1 MNVRHYLSHIIK
13 HTINKTALLVT
24 VANCSLFSH
33 LKVGMWLAITLHS
46 LLVSCGSDGSNFRI
60 EGRLRH
66 MNQSEFYVYSPDGG
80 IMGIDTIK
88 VHEGRFAYEIMLRD
102 EATFVVIF
110 PNFSELAVFGEPG
123 GTAVIKGDASHMKEM
138 TVKGSD
144 DNEDMTKIRMEINRL
159 TPPEIPKAVEAFI
172 KEHRSSLASIYLLKR
187 YIINDKDPDYRKAA
201 ILTQMMLDANPDNG
215 QLIQLGKQLK
225 TLRNASLKQLPKF
238 TATDVKG
245 RQVSEKDLKAQVNVV
260 SLWASWN
267 YQSTDMQ
274 RRLKA
279 KKKKFG
285 DKLSIVSICLDGS
298 PAECKRT
305 VVDRDSLKW
314 STVCDGSM
322 WATPLLGKFG
332 FSDLPANVVAD
343 NRGRVIARNL
353 TPMKL
358 DDKIEELLKDK
369 NKEK

>member
-1 MNVRHYLSHIIK
+1 MRNDRPRRLSMKNCIIEIVKGFLPLYLF
-13 HTINKTALLVT
+13 TLL
-24 VANCSLFSH
+24 
-33 LKVGMWLAITLHS
+33 
-46 LLVSCGSDGSNFRI
+46 LLSCGSDGSNFRI

-66 MNQSEFYVYSPDGG
+66 MNQGEFYVYSPDGG

-88 VHEGRFAYEIMLRD
+88 VHEGRFAFETMLRD

-144 DNEDMTKIRMEINRL
+144 ENEEMTQIRMEINRL

-187 YIINDKDPDYRKAA
+187 YIINDKEPDYRKAA

-260 SLWASWN
+260 TLWASWS
-267 YQSTDMQ
+267 YHAGQVRLQ
-274 RRLKA
+274 RPASQCRCRQQR
-279 KKKKFG
+279 
-285 DKLSIVSICLDGS
+285 SRHS
-298 PAECKRT
+298 PQPDTHETRREDRRT
-305 VVDRDSLKW
+305 IK
-314 STVCDGSM
+314 GQ
-322 WATPLLGKFG
+322 K
-332 FSDLPANVVAD
+332 
-343 NRGRVIARNL
+343 
-353 TPMKL
+353 
-358 DDKIEELLKDK
+358 
-369 NKEK
+369 